1 MTQTPSSIDLYRTS
15 KEHITIDPNYCFGIL
30 DNKHFLVMRE
40 TKGNNEVYIRWQKNQ
55 NTRFS
60 GQNVIGLRAEK
71 LLKLILSKLPKHQLT
86 EEIIAQLNVMIEKNK
101 KAAERFNST
110 PVRKETPKTPVRTEE
125 QIKKERDFKRFMEN
139 KAIFDAKNEER
150 KKKKE
155 LEKQAKLAQKEEE
168 KRKRQE
174 EAQKRIQEQ
183 RTLKELKTAEQAYLK
198 MIQAENNQ
206 TPVIITADKTNII
219 LGYLNNKFYRIKTN
233 DKNSTFYTVHENKLE
248 PMDVN
253 SFQNIIVSIDEQLNR
268 NGQFDNLL
276 TYIVS
281 AYGKFKNN
289 SEVINKN
296 TLRERVAIG
305 KNILIQKGILT
316 PENTL

>member
-1 MTQTPSSIDLYRTS
+1 M
-15 KEHITIDPNYCFGIL
+15 
-30 DNKHFLVMRE
+30 
-40 TKGNNEVYIRWQKNQ
+40 
-55 NTRFS
+55 
-60 GQNVIGLRAEK
+60 
-71 LLKLILSKLPKHQLT
+71 
-86 EEIIAQLNVMIEKNK
+86 
-101 KAAERFNST
+101 
-110 PVRKETPKTPVRTEE
+110 
-125 QIKKERDFKRFMEN
+125 
-139 KAIFDAKNEER
+139 
-150 KKKKE
+150 
-155 LEKQAKLAQKEEE
+155 
-168 KRKRQE
+168 
-174 EAQKRIQEQ
+174 
-183 RTLKELKTAEQAYLK
+183 KTAEQAYLK

-281 AYGKFKNN
+281 AYGEFKNN
-289 SEVINKN
+289 SEAINKN

-316 PENTL
+316 TENTL

>member
-1 MTQTPSSIDLYRTS
+1 MTQTPSSIDLYRTN
-15 KEHITIDPNYCFGIL
+15 KEHITIDPIYCFGIL

-60 GQNVIGLRAEK
+60 GQNVVGLRAEK
-71 LLKLILSKLPKHQLT
+71 LLKLILSKIQQHPLT
-86 EEIIAQLNVMIEKNK
+86 EEIISQLNVMIEKNK

-110 PVRKETPKTPVRTEE
+110 PVTKETPKPQVRTEE

-139 KAIFDAKNEER
+139 KAVFDAKNEER

-168 KRKRQE
+168 KRRRQE

-183 RTLKELKTAEQAYLK
+183 RTLKELKTSEQAYLK
-198 MIQAENNQ
+198 MIQAENNS
-206 TPVIITADKTNII
+206 TPVIITADNTNII
-219 LGYLNNKFYRIKTN
+219 LGYLNNKFYRIKTSN
-233 DKNSTFYTVHENKLE
+233 KASTFYTVHENKLE
-248 PMDVN
+248 PMDV
-253 SFQNIIVSIDEQLNR
+253 STFQNIIVSIDEQLNK

-276 TYIVS
+276 TYIVG
-281 AYGKFKNN
+281 AYGEFQKNPKPI
-289 SEVINKN
+289 EKD

-316 PENTL
+316 PQNSL